1 MVDRVLIPLPGIG
14 TLSLTKAEYEA
25 ALVPIEKAELPQPST
40 KPPAPPPPSAV
51 HAVEHPP
58 RFRYIRL
65 KEVCVRV
72 GLRSSSIYR
81 LIHLDRFPK
90 QVKLSERSAAWI
102 ESEVEAF
109 MLARAA
115 DRDSHLEAVVAPESP
130 YMRMG
135 EVMRRT
141 GLSASA
147 IYDFVRTGEFPKWA
161 DLPKIASGWVR
172 EEVEGWMAER
182 GNKGKRRQISKRRR
196 SAS

>member
-1 MVDRVLIPLPGIG
+1 MVLKAMADRVLIPLPGIG

-25 ALVPIEKAELPQPST
+25 ALIPVGKPEPPKPSIKT
-40 KPPAPPPPSAV
+40 PAPPPPSAV
-51 HAVEHPP
+51 RAFEHPP
-58 RFRYIRL
+58 RLRYLRL
-65 KEVCVRV
+65 KEVCARV

-81 LIHLDRFPK
+81 LMSLGRFPK

-102 ESEVEAF
+102 EGEVEAF

-115 DRDSHLEAVVAPESP
+115 ERDRQSDGVVAKRSP

-147 IYDFVRTGEFPKWA
+147 IYDLVRTGKFPKWA
-161 DLPKIASGWVR
+161 DLPKIASGWKR
-172 EEVEGWMAER
+172 QEVEAWIAGRDKKGER
-182 GNKGKRRQISKRRR
+182 R
-196 SAS
+196 